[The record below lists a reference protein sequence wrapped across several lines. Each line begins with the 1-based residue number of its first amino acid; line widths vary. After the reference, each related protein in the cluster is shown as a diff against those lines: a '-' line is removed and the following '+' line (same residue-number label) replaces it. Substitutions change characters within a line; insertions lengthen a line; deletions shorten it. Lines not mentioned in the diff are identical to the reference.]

1 MRAAIG
7 VAGLVLG
14 GLVAVLVTE
23 GTHPLVGTDLH
34 ILVPVIAWSFIGT
47 GLFAWARRPE
57 NRTGVLMVAVGFAWL
72 VSQLIVARGS
82 VLPTV
87 GRLTYLLPYAVLLH
101 LLLVFPAGRA
111 QGRLEGALVASGYA
125 LCVGFQA
132 LLEAVRHDHGAFDA
146 LSAVQAAVSIVALGL
161 VASVLVRRWRAAG
174 GAQRHVLAPVYAAGA
189 VIVVTLVLTLVADL
203 TDLDEGVEQA
213 VDMTARVAMACV
225 PFGFLIGLAR
235 SRFSRAVA
243 VSALVERLGERR
255 RPLRDAL
262 AEALGDPELALAFRV
277 GDGYVDAG
285 GEPVALPDGGWTP
298 VERDGRPVGAIL
310 HDPALA
316 DEEPEVLRAVAG
328 AAALALD
335 NERLEVELRA
345 RIAELRESRTR
356 MVRAA
361 DEERRRLERD
371 LHDGAQQRLVA
382 LALTLRL
389 ARGRAEGELA
399 TLLDEASTE
408 LQAATAELR
417 ELARGIHPAVLTER
431 GLAPALGAL
440 AGRAPVP
447 VELGAVPEER
457 LPAGVE
463 STAYFVVA
471 EALTNASRYAR
482 ATHAEVEV
490 RRVNGSVTV
499 EVRDDGVGGAD
510 PAAGSGLRG
519 LADRVSALDG
529 RLDVDS
535 PPGGGTTVR
544 AVLPCGS

>member
-1 MRAAIG
+1 
-7 VAGLVLG
+7 VAFV
-14 GLVAVLVTE
+14 V
-23 GTHPLVGTDLH
+23 
-34 ILVPVIAWSFIGT
+34 
-47 GLFAWARRPE
+47 
-57 NRTGVLMVAVGFAWL
+57 
-72 VSQLIVARGS
+72 
-82 VLPTV
+82 
-87 GRLTYLLPYAVLLH
+87 
-101 LLLVFPAGRA
+101 
-111 QGRLEGALVASGYA
+111 
-125 LCVGFQA
+125 
-132 LLEAVRHDHGAFDA
+132 
-146 LSAVQAAVSIVALGL
+146 
-161 VASVLVRRWRAAG
+161 VRRWRRAG
-174 GAQRHVLAPVYAAGA
+174 REQRHVLAPVHAATA
-189 VIVVTLVLTLVADL
+189 VIVLTLIGTLVADL
-203 TDLDEGVEQA
+203 TDLDEGIEQA
-213 VDMTARVAMACV
+213 VDITARVAMACV

-262 AEALGDPELALAFRV
+262 AEALGDPGLSLAFRV
-277 GDGYVDAG
+277 GGGYVDASG
-285 GEPVALPDGGWTP
+285 APVALPDGAWTP

-316 DEEPEVLRAVAG
+316 DAEPDALRSVAG

-356 MVRAA
+356 IVRAG

-382 LALTLRL
+382 LALMLRL
-389 ARGRAEGELA
+389 ARGRADGEVA
-399 TLLDEASTE
+399 ELLEEASAE
-408 LQAATAELR
+408 LDAATTELR

-440 AGRAPVP
+440 AGRAPLP
-447 VELGAVPEER
+447 VELEGVPDER

-463 STAYFVVA
+463 SAAYFVVA
-471 EALTNASRYAR
+471 EALTNVTRYAR
-482 ATHAEVEV
+482 ASHAAVDV
-490 RRVNGSVTV
+490 RRMNGSVTV

-529 RLDVDS
+529 RLDVES

-544 AVLPCGS
+544 AVLPCAS